1 MWNEIKNVPI
11 VEFVGSKTKTAHTF
25 KKIMRD
31 TYKTKSIKKNVVQ
44 NITHF

>member
-1 MWNEIKNVPI
+1 MKL
-11 VEFVGSKTKTAHTF
+11 KTFPLLSLLDQRLRRAHTF